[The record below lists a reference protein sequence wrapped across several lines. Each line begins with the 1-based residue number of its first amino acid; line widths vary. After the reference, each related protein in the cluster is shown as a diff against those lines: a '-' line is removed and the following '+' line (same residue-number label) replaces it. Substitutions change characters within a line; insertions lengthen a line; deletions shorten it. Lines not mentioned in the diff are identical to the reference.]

1 MHKLTLFI
9 LAAVFAVALAE
20 GQYYV
25 PRAYYTIDAEGHE
38 SAHVPLRRLRR
49 SLQPYPYTAE
59 AHASADAESQ
69 RPSIETCSAFR
80 DSIAFSD
87 HLDHAHMFK
96 LPTRRWSPAGILPL
110 MSKALRGKGL
120 TEFVEF
126 PTFSRGEQILARDG
140 GGRASANANANANS
154 GSWDLPSQ
162 QYGASNPALL
172 SSGMTR
178 RQYGPALGQA
188 VIASTSV
195 GVNSNGQGYYDQIAS
210 VH

>member
-59 AHASADAESQ
+59 AHASANAES
-69 RPSIETCSAFR
+69 
-80 DSIAFSD
+80 
-87 HLDHAHMFK
+87 H
-96 LPTRRWSPAGILPL
+96 
-110 MSKALRGKGL
+110 
-120 TEFVEF
+120 
-126 PTFSRGEQILARDG
+126 G

-172 SSGMTR
+172 R
-178 RQYGPALGQA
+178 
-188 VIASTSV
+188 
-195 GVNSNGQGYYDQIAS
+195 
-210 VH
+210 H

>member
-69 RPSIETCSAFR
+69 RPSIETCAAFR
-80 DSIAFSD
+80 DSIGFSD

-110 MSKALRGKGL
+110 MSKAL
-120 TEFVEF
+120 
-126 PTFSRGEQILARDG
+126 RDG